1 MTQEEFNAILEN
13 HKKWLEENG
22 GERANLNGETIPKI
36 KAAIEGA
43 EEICKEQGS
52 VKLQKSVAACKEGI
66 YQFLEVNSEL
76 LESFDK
82 VVEYYK
88 KTDAALN

>member
-1 MTQEEFNAILEN
+1 MAQNINMELVPKIEAI
-13 HKKWLEENG
+13 KDIF
-22 GERANLNGETIPKI
+22 NGETIPKI
-36 KAAIEGA
+36 KAAIDGA

>member
-1 MTQEEFNAILEN
+1 MELVPKIEAI
-13 HKKWLEENG
+13 KDIF
-22 GERANLNGETIPKI
+22 NGETIPKI